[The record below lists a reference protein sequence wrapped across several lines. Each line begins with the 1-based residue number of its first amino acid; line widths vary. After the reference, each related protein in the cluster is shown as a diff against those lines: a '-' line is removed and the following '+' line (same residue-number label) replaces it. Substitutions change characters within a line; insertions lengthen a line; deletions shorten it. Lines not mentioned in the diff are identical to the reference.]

1 MRTHTDVLKPAAQIV
16 ASGLETSPKVAGVS
30 NRMQFSAPPH
40 CLLSAKRIPPRAHR
54 QPVSSA
60 VSASR
65 SRQTFYQAN
74 NKSIDGD
81 RARGTD

>member
-1 MRTHTDVLKPAAQIV
+1 MRTHPEVLKPAAQIV
-16 ASGLETSPKVAGVS
+16 ASGLETLLKAAGG
-30 NRMQFSAPPH
+30 FEPGAIE
-40 CLLSAKRIPPRAHR
+40 CADTLLLSAKRIPTRAHR